1 MVSATATTTT
11 ATIVWNASSRGTY
24 VTSGYQTSWRL
35 ADGTWADPTDGAVNV
50 LTHTVRNL
58 TPNRSY
64 QLRVRAYSAHDGTRY
79 YSGWTS
85 ATVSTGASQ
94 APSVPTDVEA
104 TGGVTQVTLTW
115 EPPTSPGSNPLTG
128 YKVSLQTGSTWPEIP
143 LDDTTRSYT
152 WTGLDHDTTYSVRVR
167 AIAST
172 LQSGWVTRST
182 ITDAG
187 DASAGPRGVVATG
200 GLRSLAVDWEPP
212 AHLGDHSFLRYDIQW
227 SKDGGAW
234 STQTHTTTTSTS
246 FGSLSAGTYRAQ
258 VRVVTVTDGGT
269 ELISHWVVSNETE
282 VISSAARLVRPT
294 NVFLSPGEESAT
306 LTWDYVLTETVDF
319 GVRLQSRGG
328 TWTSTHW
335 ILNEDIRT
343 YTFTGL
349 NAGTEYR
356 AGLQVRNQYNATSPW
371 VQSNFVTVLPPYR
384 VTTHTP
390 PALDRNPADPTTQPL
405 SVTLSLNATLERHD
419 GEFVEDLTPHL
430 LRDRCVIER
439 ENCSVVHSTATIAVT
454 KELDWT
460 SVRLRMSLSA
470 MYEQG
475 VETWPLGVYLL
486 ETPTYQTGSTP
497 PIWQVDCYGLL
508 TILDTPVGATWTAE
522 GTIAG
527 AIEEL
532 VSAANPTLESQLGSV
547 PGDLPSVRTWPI
559 DESTTWLTILN
570 ELLSIASWRP
580 AWITRTGELTS
591 APWYTLPDSLPVV
604 RLTPNEAE
612 TILADPASHRVD
624 LWGVPNRWVVYADR
638 ANEDLPLPT
647 IGDGIVVRDNLYDGP
662 ASQASRSRVVTR
674 VVQSDAVDQA
684 ALDSKAEQIQEEDS
698 EPQRSLALT
707 IAPGGWLW
715 HRDTIEVTLPSINLT
730 NQQFLVRSWSLPM
743 DGGYMTV
750 HADGIR

>member
-1 MVSATATTTT
+1 M
-11 ATIVWNASSRGTY
+11 
-24 VTSGYQTSWRL
+24 
-35 ADGTWADPTDGAVNV
+35 
-50 LTHTVRNL
+50 
-58 TPNRSY
+58 
-64 QLRVRAYSAHDGTRY
+64 
-79 YSGWTS
+79 
-85 ATVSTGASQ
+85 
-94 APSVPTDVEA
+94 PTDVEA

-371 VQSNFVTVLPPYR
+371 VQSNFVTVLPPHRAVSY
-384 VTTHTP
+384 TH
-390 PALDRNPADPTTQPL
+390 L
-405 SVTLSLNATLERHD
+405 
-419 GEFVEDLTPHL
+419 
-430 LRDRCVIER
+430 
-439 ENCSVVHSTATIAVT
+439 
-454 KELDWT
+454 
-460 SVRLRMSLSA
+460 
-470 MYEQG
+470 
-475 VETWPLGVYLL
+475 
-486 ETPTYQTGSTP
+486 
-497 PIWQVDCYGLL
+497 
-508 TILDTPVGATWTAE
+508 
-522 GTIAG
+522 
-527 AIEEL
+527 
-532 VSAANPTLESQLGSV
+532 
-547 PGDLPSVRTWPI
+547 
-559 DESTTWLTILN
+559 
-570 ELLSIASWRP
+570 
-580 AWITRTGELTS
+580 
-591 APWYTLPDSLPVV
+591 TLPTK
-604 RLTPNEAE
+604 R
-612 TILADPASHRVD
+612 
-624 LWGVPNRWVVYADR
+624 
-638 ANEDLPLPT
+638 
-647 IGDGIVVRDNLYDGP
+647 IV
-662 ASQASRSRVVTR
+662 
-674 VVQSDAVDQA
+674 
-684 ALDSKAEQIQEEDS
+684 
-698 EPQRSLALT
+698 
-707 IAPGGWLW
+707 
-715 HRDTIEVTLPSINLT
+715 
-730 NQQFLVRSWSLPM
+730 
-743 DGGYMTV
+743 
-750 HADGIR
+750 